1 MPSALLEKQ
10 ARRLYPWLTD
20 KLIWIYTTYWEGTGD
35 PDRAWAEMQAHP
47 EFERTF
53 PGIKRDDGT
62 LRMTAQEYVVT
73 MEGYE
78 NVLQSVG
85 LNPKLFRSQF
95 VELIEGEVSPDEFA
109 VERVDPLYERI
120 VETSPGIMEW
130 YSQQNGLALSFEAI
144 LAAALDPDD
153 VGTKILNR
161 QIGMAEIGGEG
172 IEAGFAPD
180 VGLVEELYERG
191 VTREQAQQEF
201 ATAANY
207 VPVLSMLARRHADP
221 DDEFDLEEFVAADVF
236 NDPMQRRR
244 MRRLMQ
250 QERASFTGGR
260 GTFTQDRETGG
271 VVGLTER

>member
-1 MPSALLEKQ
+1 MPQ
-10 ARRLYPWLTD
+10 AVLDVYA
-20 KLIWIYTTYWEGTGD
+20 YWWEETGD
-35 PDRAWAEMQAHP
+35 PDRAWAEVQVSPA
-47 EFERTF
+47 FDAAF

-62 LRMTAQEYVVT
+62 LRMTAEEYMVT

-78 NVLQSVG
+78 NVLGSVG
-85 LNPKLFRSQF
+85 LNPQLFRSRF

-109 VERVDPLYERI
+109 AERVDPLYERI
-120 VETSPGIMEW
+120 VETSPGIMQW
-130 YSQQNGLALSFEAI
+130 YAQNNGLELSFEAI

-180 VGLVEELYERG
+180 VGLVEQLYERG
-191 VTREQAQQEF
+191 VTRQQAQQEF

-207 VPVLSMLARRHADP
+207 VPVLNVLARRHADP
-221 DDEFDLEEFVAADVF
+221 DDSFDLEEFVAADLF
-236 NDPMQRRR
+236 SDPTQRRR
-244 MRRLMQ
+244 MRRLTQ

-260 GTFTQDRETGG
+260 GMFVEDRETGG

>member
-1 MPSALLEKQ
+1 LVNIY
-10 ARRLYPWLTD
+10 AR
-20 KLIWIYTTYWEGTGD
+20 YWEETGD
-35 PDRAWAEMQAHP
+35 PERAWAEMQASSA
-47 EFERTF
+47 FVRAY

-78 NVLQSVG
+78 DVLESVG
-85 LNPKLFRSQF
+85 LNYRLFRRRF

-109 VERVDPLYERI
+109 AERVDPIYERI
-120 VETSPGIMEW
+120 VETSPGIMQW
-130 YSQQNGLALSFEAI
+130 YSQQNGLELSFEAI
-144 LAAALDPDD
+144 LAAALDPGDI
-153 VGTKILNR
+153 GTKILNR

-180 VGLVEELYERG
+180 VELVERLYERG
-191 VTREQAQQEF
+191 VNREQAQQEF
-201 ATAANY
+201 ATAASY
-207 VPVLSMLARRHADP
+207 VPVLNVLARRHADP
-221 DDEFDLEEFVAADVF
+221 DDEFDLEEFVSADVF

-244 MRRLMQ
+244 MRRLMN